1 MNALLIVGTN
11 TETGKTVLTSALG
24 AYWQTYREAESL
36 GILKLIQTGIG
47 DRELY
52 QKLFNLNQ
60 SSEEI
65 APVQFQTP
73 VAPPVAAE
81 REGRSVDLELVWEV
95 FNTLRQQRQWVMV
108 EALGGLGS
116 PVTHELIVADIARD
130 WGLPAVLVV
139 PVQLGAISQAVANVA
154 LARASG
160 VKLQGIV
167 LNCVSSCS
175 EQEIAD
181 WTPIDLL
188 QSLTNIPVLGTI
200 PHLDDPTDL
209 SQLAQVASD
218 LDLERLI
225 PSWVVAQY
233 NAIAL

>member
-1 MNALLIVGTN
+1 MNVLLITGTN

-24 AYWQTYREAESL
+24 AYWQTYRQSESL

-60 SSEEI
+60 SPEEI
-65 APVQFQTP
+65 APLQFQTP

-81 REGRSVDLELVWEV
+81 REGRSIELKLVWEK
-95 FNTLRQQRQWVMV
+95 FNTLRQQRQLVIV

-130 WGLPAVLVV
+130 WGLPVVLVV
-139 PVQLGAISQAVANVA
+139 PVQLGAIAQAVANVA
-154 LARASG
+154 LARSSG
-160 VKLQGIV
+160 VHLKGMI
-167 LNCVSSCS
+167 LNCVSPCS
-175 EQEIAD
+175 EQQIAD
-181 WTPIDLL
+181 WAPIKLIE
-188 QSLTNIPVLGTI
+188 SFTNVPVLGTI
-200 PHLDDPTDL
+200 PHLNDPTDI

-218 LDLERLI
+218 LDLERFTRLVG
-225 PSWVVAQY
+225 SAS
-233 NAIAL
+233 L